1 MNTAPN
7 KSLPYGCHLIDDDD
21 VAAVVKVLR
30 GELIAGGGPV
40 GQALEET
47 FAERVGARHGVV
59 CASGTAALH
68 LAALALGLGEG
79 DVVVVPTLTFLATAN
94 AARYVGAEVVFA
106 DVDAET
112 GLLTEAA
119 LEAALARAGGK
130 ARAVFPVHLNGQC
143 ADMSRLGPLAVRHG
157 LQVVEDACHA
167 LGATYE
173 GDGSRHHA
181 GACAHGAM
189 TAFSLH
195 PVKAIAMGEGGMITT
210 NDPALAEAMSRLR
223 SHGMVRDPA
232 RFEQPLEA
240 LSAAGQVN
248 SWYYEM
254 PEIGYNFRASEINS
268 ALGLSQ
274 LGKLDRFLARRRAL
288 AARYDEVLAPLAPL
302 LRPVPRQPGGESGW
316 HLYVV
321 RIDFAAAGMEREMLM
336 ARLRDQG
343 IGTQVHY
350 LPVHR
355 QPYYRRRY
363 GELALPGADAYYARC
378 LSLPLFPGMAD
389 DDVDFV
395 AETLKRE
402 LSRC

>member
-1 MNTAPN
+1 
-7 KSLPYGCHLIDDDD
+7 
-21 VAAVVKVLR
+21 
-30 GELIAGGGPV
+30 
-40 GQALEET
+40 
-47 FAERVGARHGVV
+47 
-59 CASGTAALH
+59 
-68 LAALALGLGEG
+68 
-79 DVVVVPTLTFLATAN
+79 
-94 AARYVGAEVVFA
+94 
-106 DVDAET
+106 
-112 GLLTEAA
+112 
-119 LEAALARAGGK
+119 
-130 ARAVFPVHLNGQC
+130 
-143 ADMSRLGPLAVRHG
+143 
-157 LQVVEDACHA
+157 
-167 LGATYE
+167 
-173 GDGSRHHA
+173 
-181 GACAHGAM
+181 
-189 TAFSLH
+189 
-195 PVKAIAMGEGGMITT
+195 MGEGGMITT
-210 NDPALAEAMSRLR
+210 NDPALAEAMRRLR

-288 AARYDEVLAPLAPL
+288 AARYDEALAPLAPL

-395 AETLKRE
+395 ADTLKRE